1 MKSLTSYNRTT
12 VTKSVVDITNKSIYR
27 KYNNL
32 ATFKEKKSFIRRTE
46 TTYIINYITIK
57 LSILI

>member
-46 TTYIINYITIK
+46 TTYIK
-57 LSILI
+57 LHHY